1 MIDLVEECSRPAAA
15 TGTRCPWTAARRV
28 RQGDGVHLNT
38 TGASV
43 AANVVIRTLR
53 RERILR

>member
-1 MIDLVEECSRPAAA
+1 
-15 TGTRCPWTAARRV
+15 V

-38 TGASV
+38 TGASIT
-43 AANVVIRTLR
+43 ANLVLRTLR